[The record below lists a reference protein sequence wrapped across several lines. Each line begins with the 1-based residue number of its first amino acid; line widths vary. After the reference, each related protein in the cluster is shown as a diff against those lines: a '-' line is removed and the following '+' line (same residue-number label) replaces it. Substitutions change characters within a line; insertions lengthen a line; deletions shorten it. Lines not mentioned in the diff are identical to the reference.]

1 MDTSIIKQ
9 RFINLKVSTDITV
22 PKESTVN
29 VFSVLSLSDTQTL
42 IIQNKSGVTVLISDD
57 LTKGSIEV
65 LDEIKITC
73 TSLVLHNLTRRDAVL
88 NITITG

>member
-1 MDTSIIKQ
+1 MDASIIKQ

-29 VFSVLSLSDTQTL
+29 VFSVLSLSDTQAL
-42 IIQNKSGVTVLISDD
+42 VIQNKSGVTVLISDD

-73 TSLVLHNLTRRDAVL
+73 TSLVLHNLTHRDAVL
-88 NITITG
+88 NISITG